1 LTVPRISLMLPGRAD
16 SPQSIDQYIRYAQLA
31 EASGFYMATLGHH
44 SFGPDIGDPSA
55 PFVALAAI
63 ARETS
68 TIRLGTGVYLS
79 PLHHPVTVMEQAAT
93 LDQVSNGR
101 AVLGVGLGWLPEEYE
116 GFGLDYGARAARME
130 EGLMLMRTA
139 WETGTFP
146 MALEHFPMPDLPVFP
161 PCVQEPHMPMLVGG
175 SAPAALERAGRLG
188 DGLFALPQEG
198 MAAMKGQI
206 DIYREASRKAGHK
219 PYVCLMRQCW
229 IGDSAD
235 HVAEAWMPR
244 LQAFYSTFANARD
257 AQAQGDDVLAALLD
271 DQPVSFEEFAAGR
284 LIGGTPDMCRQSIED
299 WRDHVGF
306 DELVL
311 IFNGSE
317 EPAELERA
325 IQMFGET
332 VIAQLT

>member
-1 LTVPRISLMLPGRAD
+1 MAPPISLMLPGRAD

-55 PFVALAAI
+55 PFVVLAAI

-79 PLHHPVTVMEQAAT
+79 PLHHPATVMEQAAT

-101 AVLGVGLGWLPEEYE
+101 AVLGVGLGWRPEEYK
-116 GFGLDYGARAARME
+116 GFGLNYSTRAARME
-130 EGLMLMRTA
+130 EGLQLMRTA
-139 WETGTFP
+139 WETGRFP
-146 MALEHFPMPDLPVFP
+146 QGLEHFPMPDLPVFP
-161 PCVQEPHMPMLVGG
+161 ACVQDPHMPILVGG

-188 DGLFALPQEG
+188 DGLFALPQES

-206 DIYREASRKAGHK
+206 DLYRQGGQNAGRN

-229 IGDSAD
+229 IGESVDQ
-235 HVAEAWMPR
+235 VAEAWMPR
-244 LQAFYSTFANARD
+244 LKAFYSTFANARD
-257 AQAQGDDVLAALLD
+257 AQAQGDDVLVALLD
-271 DQPVSFEEFAAGR
+271 NQPVSFEQFAERR
-284 LIGGTPDMCRQSIED
+284 LIGGTPDMCRQSIQD
-299 WRDHVGF
+299 WQQNVGF

-317 EPAELERA
+317 DPAELENA
-325 IQMFGET
+325 IQLFGKT